1 MNRFKLTINNNVYYL
16 KTIDQIVELTK
27 IPYHKHMGILK
38 YGRQINNKY
47 NNIKIESL
55 YNPTKKI
62 NSLSELVEHVEQ
74 YYK

>member
-16 KTIDQIVELTK
+16 KTIDQIVELTN

-62 NSLSELVEHVEQ
+62 NSLSELLEHVEQ
-74 YYK
+74 YIK

>member
-74 YYK
+74 YIK

>member
-1 MNRFKLTINNNVYYL
+1 MNRFKLTINNKVYYL
-16 KTIDQIVELTK
+16 KTIDQIVKLTN
-27 IPYHKHMGILK
+27 IPYHKNSGVLK
-38 YGRQINNKY
+38 YARQINY
-47 NNIKIESL
+47 NHDNIKIESL

>member
-1 MNRFKLTINNNVYYL
+1 MNRFKLTINNDVYYL
-16 KTIDQIVELTK
+16 KTIKEIVELTN

-47 NNIKIESL
+47 DNIKIETL
-55 YNPTKKI
+55 YDPTKKI

-74 YYK
+74 YIK